1 MLDLLRAWLFPSACA
16 NCDALGPGL
25 CSRCAPSL
33 HDAIDFEV
41 DGVPAFA
48 LGAYEGGL
56 RRAIVAVKHGERD
69 PLHALGALLAARA
82 PVVGVLVPMATSPA
96 RRAERGF
103 DQSVELAR
111 GVAAQRGLACVEPLR
126 KRGAAQDGRSRAA
139 RMRVTGRF
147 RLDPGVALPPAVTLV
162 DDVCTTGA
170 TAADAMR
177 TLAAAGT
184 AVRRLV
190 FLART
195 APDRTASVP

>member
-25 CSRCAPSL
+25 CAACAPTL
-33 HDAIDFEV
+33 CDALDFEV
-41 DGVPAFA
+41 DGIPAFA
-48 LGAYEGGL
+48 LGPYEGAL

-69 PLHALGALLAARA
+69 PLDPLGELLAVRA
-82 PVVGVLVPMATSPA
+82 PVIGAVVPVSTSPA

-111 GVAAQRGLACVEPLR
+111 RIARRRGLPCLEPLR

-139 RMRVTGRF
+139 RLRATGRF
-147 RLDPGVALPPAVTLV
+147 RVDPAVALPPAVTLL

-170 TAADAMR
+170 TAVDAIR
-177 TLAAAGT
+177 TLAAAGV

-190 FLART
+190 FVART
-195 APDRTASVP
+195 APDRNASL